1 MTEKKL
7 AIVVPVWN
15 QWAYTKRAII
25 DLAAMPDNHL
35 LVIVDNGST
44 DGNSQ
49 LRSGNRMEI
58 VRHTSNLGF
67 SKGSNSGFARAV
79 ELEYENVMFLNND
92 IRVFAEG
99 KDAETWTAPLIQ
111 AAQDGYIA
119 GPTAGCLDE
128 QFNFICEASKLPV
141 RGYGYLSG
149 WNITASTKTWQKLI
163 LEGDAGPFNTRFISY
178 FEDTD
183 LSMRALKMGIELK
196 IVDVPVR
203 HIGKVTGKK
212 AGLSALYTKS
222 RKTFIELWS
231 PVHN

>member
-1 MTEKKL
+1 MSDKKL
-7 AIVVPVWN
+7 AIVMPVWN
-15 QWAYTKRAII
+15 QWAYTQRAII
-25 DLAAMPDNHL
+25 DLAALPDTHL

-49 LRSGNRMEI
+49 LRSSVRLEV
-58 VRHTSNLGF
+58 VRHSTNLGF
-67 SKGSNSGFARAV
+67 AKGSDSGFARAV
-79 ELEYENVMFLNND
+79 ELGYENVMFLNND

-99 KDAETWTAPLIQ
+99 KAAETWTEPLLQ

-128 QFNFICEASKLPV
+128 QFNFICEASKLPA

-163 LEGDAGPFNTRFISY
+163 LPGDAGPFSTKFVSY

-183 LSMRALKMGIELK
+183 LSLRAQKLGIGLK

-203 HIGKVTGKK
+203 HIGRVTGKK
-212 AGLSALYTKS
+212 AGLSTLYTQSK
-222 RKTFIELWS
+222 KTFIDIWGS
-231 PVHN
+231 K